1 MKSLKNSRS
10 YVLLTL
16 GFLFTLGAAVRF
28 LPSNLAIAEGPQTP
42 THPPE
47 ASEHTSLP
55 TPAMIPAGADVKQID
70 QVCFTAETAALLA
83 EDQKKLKEQQA
94 ALQELELELLARQ
107 QELDRRAADLQAVE
121 STLQERW
128 GQLQE
133 ASNGDMEHLAR
144 MYGSMKADQAA
155 SIFNQMDS
163 DFAAGFLRLMRSEQA
178 GLILAGMET
187 QKAYAVSL
195 RLAAQNE
202 DVRSS
207 TQN

>member
-1 MKSLKNSRS
+1 MKSLNNSRS

-28 LPSNLAIAEGPQTP
+28 LPSNLAIAESPLKP
-42 THPPE
+42 AHPAETGDHAPATAPI
-47 ASEHTSLP
+47 ASGT
-55 TPAMIPAGADVKQID
+55 KQID

-83 EDQKKLKEQQA
+83 DDQKKLKQQQA

-121 STLQERW
+121 ATLQDRW
-128 GQLQE
+128 GQLQD
-133 ASNGDMEHLAR
+133 ASNDDMDHLAR
-144 MYGSMKADQAA
+144 MYGTMKPDQAA

-178 GLILAGMET
+178 GMILAGMET
-187 QKAYAVSL
+187 KKAYAVSL
-195 RLAAQNE
+195 RLAAMNE
-202 DVRSS
+202 DVRNSSS
-207 TQN
+207 TE